1 MMASVWAPRLV
12 QLLFQLLAII
22 LLLLQYPF
30 SKDGTTGDMGWIV
43 AVQAASAPTRVTWVN
58 GIGHNLLHM
67 EEGNQILSKLFGGK
81 DIQFCHNPTAMA
93 HDEDFVGLSTDL
105 LQAGTQK
112 LGRITEEVNNLV
124 RYDWVFLPNIFEKKK
139 KRLVLLMIPL

>member
-1 MMASVWAPRLV
+1 MAVAAGVV
-12 QLLFQLLAII
+12 QLLQRIFF
-22 LLLLQYPF
+22 LQCLV
-30 SKDGTTGDMGWIV
+30 SKNGTSMGWIV
-43 AVQAASAPTRVTWVN
+43 AIQAASASTTRVTWVN

-93 HDEDFVGLSTDL
+93 HDEDLVGLSTDL

-112 LGRITEEVNNLV
+112 LGRITEEVNELV
-124 RYDWVFLPNIFEKKK
+124 RYDCFHPISF
-139 KRLVLLMIPL
+139 

>member
-1 MMASVWAPRLV
+1 
-12 QLLFQLLAII
+12 
-22 LLLLQYPF
+22 
-30 SKDGTTGDMGWIV
+30 MGWIV

-67 EEGNQILSKLFGGK
+67 EEGNQMLSKLFGGK

-112 LGRITEEVNNLV
+112 STILYGTIG
-124 RYDWVFLPNIFEKKK
+124 FLFQIFLKKN
-139 KRLVLLMIPL
+139 RLVYK

>member
-1 MMASVWAPRLV
+1 MASACARRSV
-12 QLLFQLLAII
+12 QLLFQLLAV
-22 LLLLQYPF
+22 LLILLQYLC
-30 SKDGTTGDMGWIV
+30 SKDGSTTSTGDMGWIV

-67 EEGNQILSKLFGGK
+67 EEGNQMLSKLFGGK

-124 RYDWVFLPNIFEKKK
+124 RYDWLFIPNIFEKKPTG
-139 KRLVLLMIPL
+139 L